1 MIKHLSYTALLACAL
16 VVALPSPAT
25 AQDRDRRPE
34 RAERAERSEKPDR
47 ERDTPYSNRSVRR
60 EREAVRIIREVERQS
75 RPSHYQF
82 RDRRRPEN

>member
-1 MIKHLSYTALLACAL
+1 MIKHLSYAALLACAL
-16 VVALPSPAT
+16 VAALPSPAD

-34 RAERAERSEKPDR
+34 RAERSEKPDR
-47 ERDTPYSNRSVRR
+47 ARDTPYSNRSVRR

-82 RDRRRPEN
+82 RDRRQPEN